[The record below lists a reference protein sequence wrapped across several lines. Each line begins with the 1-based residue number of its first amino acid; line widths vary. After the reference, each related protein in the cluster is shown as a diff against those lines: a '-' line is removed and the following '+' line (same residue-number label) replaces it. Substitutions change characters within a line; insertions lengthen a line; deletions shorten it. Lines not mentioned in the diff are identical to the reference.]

1 MISVEELMKLS
12 VAQGK
17 ILKKYTVKIHDIIL
31 LYNEKHDRK
40 INYARQDYERE
51 FDSNCRKAEERNM
64 DLWVLLSDIYMI
76 PEERHLIKPPNTL
89 KNKKEKQDWIKKEFF
104 PYFYEWKFNNID
116 KPIIYAFGQGWLSY
130 KKRGKKRGKQ
140 ETQGKITRQEI
151 IIQKARE
158 LDVKKLLADGM
169 KKKDINE
176 LVADSIPNENVK
188 YVRQIL
194 APLKY
199 NP

>member
-1 MISVEELMKLS
+1 MFSVEELMKLS
-12 VAQGK
+12 AAQGK
-17 ILKKYTVKIHDIIL
+17 IVKKQTVKIHDIIL

-40 INYARQDYERE
+40 INYSRQDYERA
-51 FDSNCRKAEERNM
+51 FDSSCREAEKRNM
-64 DLWVLLSDIYMI
+64 SLWVYLSTMYMI
-76 PEERHLIKPPNTL
+76 QSEGHLIKPPNKL

-104 PYFYEWKFNNID
+104 PYFYEWRFNNIEN
-116 KPIIYAFGQGWLSY
+116 PIIYAFGQGWLSY
-130 KKRGKKRGKQ
+130 TKRGKKRGKQ
-140 ETQGKITRQEI
+140 KEQEKITRQEI

-169 KKKDINE
+169 MKKDINE